1 MLPKRS
7 KQKCLQNSTKISI
20 QSLPTQSIKPTW
32 ALFADSKPIHTEDKK
47 KLCIHILQLQ
57 LLGPKYINDAYR
69 HLFSN
74 RSLPNLPNQYGPCL
88 QTVNNPLLCIVAVYA
103 PKALASLTLDR
114 EAPLPVLVG
123 YGVFIQAVSRFLL
136 SFCL

>member
-1 MLPKRS
+1 M
-7 KQKCLQNSTKISI
+7 
-20 QSLPTQSIKPTW
+20 
-32 ALFADSKPIHTEDKK
+32 
-47 KLCIHILQLQ
+47 CIHILQLQ
-57 LLGPKYINDAYR
+57 SLGLKYINDAYR

-123 YGVFIQAVSRFLL
+123 YGVFI
-136 SFCL
+136 